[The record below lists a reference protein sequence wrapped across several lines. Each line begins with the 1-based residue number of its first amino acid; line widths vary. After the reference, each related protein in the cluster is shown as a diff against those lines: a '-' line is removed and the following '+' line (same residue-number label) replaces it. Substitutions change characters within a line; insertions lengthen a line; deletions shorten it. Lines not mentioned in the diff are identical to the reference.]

1 MITREMYH
9 WIHFYNR
16 HDKLT
21 PSQIGVKLGISGST
35 VCRHLG
41 ESEYTGRRKR
51 EVESVLDGYKDKI
64 SELLSAHP
72 YTSEQIFRRIC
83 ESGYTGSCSTVRR
96 YVHQVRP
103 ATPKAFFTLH
113 FASGEAAQVD
123 FGTCG
128 TVPCGNINR
137 RLSVFVM
144 VLCYSRYLYAEFI
157 PCERK
162 EHFFQ
167 CHYNAFLEFNGV
179 PERVIVDNCKCAVTE
194 NRRYTETVYNSSYLD
209 FSSICGFRPDA
220 CHPGSPH
227 EKGIV
232 ENAVKYIKNN
242 FLTGRKFGSLE
253 EANSALSLWR
263 REVANVRV
271 HSVTG
276 KAPSVML
283 EEEQKNLH
291 PLPLKSPECAVVKH
305 CRADSRCRVWFDTN
319 SYSVPS
325 RYASQALT
333 VKAKTDEVIIYYNEK
348 SAARHSRSYGKKMDI
363 VDPDHRKELRAVRR
377 KANVQNL
384 VRDFLNIDNAASK
397 FMEELELN
405 EVNAELHMRKTVVLT
420 EKYGKEAVGEAMKDM
435 MHFGVYRSEYLENRL
450 MSSLRKKPQ
459 EGHLHVPKAKDA
471 LKIELKQIDLSIY
484 TGNNNEQTDKT

>member
-1 MITREMYH
+1 MITREIYH

-21 PSQIGVKLGISGST
+21 PSQIGAKLDISGST
-35 VCRHLG
+35 VRRHLA

-51 EVESVLDGYKDKI
+51 EVESVLDNYKNKI

-83 ESGYTGSCSTVRR
+83 ESGYTGSYSTVRR
-96 YVHQVRP
+96 YVRQVRP
-103 ATPKAFFTLH
+103 VTPKAFFTLH
-113 FASGEAAQVD
+113 FESGEAAQVD

-162 EHFFQ
+162 EHFLQ
-167 CHYNAFLEFNGV
+167 CHYNAFREFKGV
-179 PERVIVDNCKCAVTE
+179 PKRVIVDNCKCAVTE
-194 NRRYTETVYNSSYLD
+194 NKRYTATVYNSAYLD
-209 FSSICGFRPDA
+209 FSSLCGFRPDA
-220 CHPGSPH
+220 CHPHSPH

-242 FLTGRKFGSLE
+242 FLTGRKFGSIE

-283 EEEQKNLH
+283 EEEQEKLNS
-291 PLPLKSPECAVVKH
+291 LPLNTPECAVIKH
-305 CRADSRCRVWFDTN
+305 CRADSRCRVWFDSN

-325 RYASQALT
+325 RCASQALT
-333 VKAKTDEVIIYYNEK
+333 VKSKVNEVIIYHNEK
-348 SAARHSRSYGKKMDI
+348 SVARHLRSYGNKMDI
-363 VDPDHRKELRAVRR
+363 IDPDHRKELRTIRR
-377 KANVQNL
+377 KANFQNL
-384 VRDFLNIDNAASK
+384 VRDFLSIDNVASK

-405 EVNAELHMRKTVVLT
+405 ELNAELHMRKTVVLA
-420 EKYGKEAVGEAMKDM
+420 EKYGKEAVSEAMKDL

-450 MSSLRKKPQ
+450 VSSLRKKPQ
-459 EGHLHVPKAKDA
+459 EGHLHVPKAEDA
-471 LKIELKQIDLSIY
+471 LKIELKEIDLSIY
-484 TGNNNEQTDKT
+484 PGKNNESTS

>member
-9 WIHFYNR
+9 WIHFHSR

-21 PSQIGVKLGISGST
+21 PSQIGAKLGVSGST
-35 VCRHLG
+35 VRRHLA
-41 ESEYTGRRKR
+41 ESEYTGRGKR
-51 EVESVLDGYKDKI
+51 EVESVLDDHRGKI

-83 ESGYTGSCSTVRR
+83 ESGYTGSYSTVRR
-96 YVHQVRP
+96 YVRQVRP
-103 ATPKAFFTLH
+103 GTPKAFLTLH
-113 FASGEAAQVD
+113 FEPGEAAQVD

-128 TVPCGNINR
+128 TVPFGNINR

-144 VLCYSRYLYAEFI
+144 VLCHSRYLYAEFI

-162 EHFFQ
+162 EHFLQ
-167 CHYNAFLEFNGV
+167 CHLNAFREFKGV

-194 NRRYTETVYNSSYLD
+194 NKRYTATVYNSAYLD
-209 FSSICGFRPDA
+209 FSSVCGFRPDA
-220 CHPGSPH
+220 CHPHSPH

-242 FLTGRKFGSLE
+242 FLTGRKFGSLA

-271 HSVTG
+271 HGVTG

-283 EEEQKNLH
+283 EEEREKLN
-291 PLPLKSPECAVVKH
+291 PLPLKSPECAVIKH
-305 CRADSRCRVWFDTN
+305 CRADSRCRVWFDSN

-325 RYASQALT
+325 RCASQALT
-333 VKAKTDEVIIYYNEK
+333 VKAKVDEVVIYHDEK
-348 SAARHSRSYGKKMDI
+348 SVARHSRCYGNKMDV
-363 VDPDHRKELRAVRR
+363 VDPDHRKDLRAIRR

-384 VRDFLNIDNAASK
+384 VRDFLSIDHVASR
-397 FMEELELN
+397 FMEKLELN
-405 EVNAELHMRKTVVLT
+405 ELNAELHMRKIVVLA
-420 EKYGKEAVGEAMKDM
+420 EKYGKGAVGEAMKDLIR
-435 MHFGVYRSEYLENRL
+435 FEVYRSEYLENRL
-450 MSSLRKKPQ
+450 MSSLRKRPQ
-459 EGHLHVPKAKDA
+459 EGHLHVPKAGDA
-471 LKIELKQIDLSIY
+471 LKIELKEVDLSIY
-484 TGNNNEQTDKT
+484 PRSDNESAN